1 MLMRT
6 VQFQLMSFKLGRV
19 IALSGIVSKL
29 REMSRLPSNSRIL
42 EIGCGNGVGS
52 HLVDK
57 HFSPSEMIATD
68 LDERLVRAARGNN
81 PGGLDIAF
89 EVGDATKLKYDDNEF
104 DAVID
109 LNVMH
114 HIPNW
119 RDGLNEMKRV
129 IRPGGEFI
137 VKDLSIETFETLVGR
152 IARKVVHHP
161 YNDMFREL
169 EFVDYLKAIEFR
181 VSYYESLRSW
191 DRTSYFLLI
200 AENT

>member
-19 IALSGIVSKL
+19 VALSGIVSKL
-29 REMSRLPSNSRIL
+29 REMSKLPPNGRIL

-52 HLVDK
+52 RLVDK
-57 HFSPSEMIATD
+57 HFAPSEMIATD

-81 PGGLDIAF
+81 PGLDVAF
-89 EVGDATKLKYDDNEF
+89 EVGDATRLKYDDDEF

-119 RDGLNEMKRV
+119 QDGLSEMKRV

-161 YNDMFREL
+161 YDDMFREL
-169 EFVDYLKAIEFR
+169 EFVDCLKEIGFGI
-181 VSYYESLRSW
+181 SYYESFRSW
-191 DRTSYFLLI
+191 DWTSYFLLI
-200 AENT
+200 AENLE

>member
-6 VQFQLMSFKLGRV
+6 VQLQLMSFKLGRV

-29 REMSRLPSNSRIL
+29 REMSRLPPNSRIL

-52 HLVDK
+52 RLVDK
-57 HFSPSEMIATD
+57 HFSPSEMIAMD

-81 PGGLDIAF
+81 PDLDVAF
-89 EVGDATKLKYDDNEF
+89 EVGDATRLKYDDDEF

-129 IRPGGEFI
+129 IRPGGEFV

-161 YNDMFREL
+161 YDDMFREL
-169 EFVDYLKAIEFR
+169 EFVACLKEMGFR
-181 VSYYESLRSW
+181 VSYYESFRSW
-191 DRTSYFLLI
+191 DWTSYFLLV

>member
-1 MLMRT
+1 MLMRK

-29 REMSRLPSNSRIL
+29 REVSKLPPNGRIL
-42 EIGCGNGVGS
+42 EIGCGNGIGS
-52 HLVDK
+52 RLINK
-57 HFSPSEMIATD
+57 HFSPSEMTAMD

-81 PGGLDIAF
+81 PDLDITF
-89 EVGDATKLKYDDNEF
+89 EVGDATRLKYKNNEF

-119 RDGLNEMKRV
+119 RDSLNEMKRV
-129 IRPGGEFI
+129 IRPAGEFI

-152 IARKVVHHP
+152 ISRKIVHHP
-161 YNDMFREL
+161 YDDMFREL
-169 EFVDYLKAIEFR
+169 EFVDYLKEIGFR
-181 VSYYESLRSW
+181 VSYYESFRPW
-191 DRTSYFLLI
+191 DQTSYFLLI

>member
-6 VQFQLMSFKLGRV
+6 VQFQLMSFKLGRI

-29 REMSRLPSNSRIL
+29 REMSALPPNRRIL

-52 HLVDK
+52 RLIDE
-57 HFSPSEMIATD
+57 HFSPSEMIAMD

-81 PGGLDIAF
+81 PDLDITF
-89 EVGDATKLKYDDNEF
+89 EVGDATKLRYGDNAF

-119 RDGLNEMKRV
+119 RDSLNEMKRV
-129 IRPGGEFI
+129 IRPSGEFI

-152 IARKVVHHP
+152 ISRRVVRHP
-161 YNDMFREL
+161 YDDMFREP
-169 EFVDYLKAIEFR
+169 EFVDCLGEMGFR
-181 VSYYESLRSW
+181 ISYYESFLSW
-191 DRTSYFLLI
+191 DRTSYFLLV
-200 AENT
+200 AENS